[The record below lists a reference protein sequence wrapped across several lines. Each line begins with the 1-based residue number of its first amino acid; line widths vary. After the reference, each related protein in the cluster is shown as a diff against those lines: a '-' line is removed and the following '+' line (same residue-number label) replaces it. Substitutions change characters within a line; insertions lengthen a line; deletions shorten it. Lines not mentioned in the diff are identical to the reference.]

1 MLRLLTYN
9 PSLVQLGLIV
19 TSIDVAR
26 GNLNM
31 YKWDE
36 AEFTDFFVDFVV
48 RLPKLIALLVVLP
61 GASQSHCVVAT
72 TTLEA
77 KFRIT
82 RPCFCA
88 QITDSLDNT
97 NPPNLP
103 LVHYEALAHDQH
115 PSVGDLP
122 YHLTSFDSRF

>member
-36 AEFTDFFVDFVV
+36 ETFTTFFVDLVV

-61 GASQSHCVVAT
+61 GASQSHCIIAT
-72 TTLEA
+72 TTIEE
-77 KFRIT
+77 KFRNT
-82 RPCFCA
+82 RPCFCV
-88 QITDSLDNT
+88 QITNSLDKT

-103 LVHYEALAHDQH
+103 LVHYQALAHDQN

-122 YHLTSFDSRF
+122 YHLTYFDSRF